1 MNLIDAYRYLAAL
14 HVHRHFGRAAA
25 ACHVTQPALSNAL
38 RALESQLGC
47 TIVRR
52 GRQFEGFT
60 AEGERVLAAAHRML
74 REQEALE
81 QELAE
86 AEHAPRGRLVIGT
99 VPTALPIAARF
110 AARLAQRH
118 PGLAPRLRSMSSQ
131 DIEAGLES
139 LAIDLALGFTDRV
152 AGRTSVVTWPQTVE
166 HYFLVGPPERDGSPG
181 STARAGAAATV
192 TWSEAAAMR
201 LALLTPEMHHRVLI
215 DRVFASLGLR
225 VQPVLE
231 TDAVLGLALAVQA
244 GGLSAVMPGALVASG
259 VREAGLQVRRLV
271 EPELLTPVGFMTAA
285 GARPTRAL
293 EAGLALAREAAWLA
307 EVRTISGSLQLAG
320 D

>member
-25 ACHVTQPALSNAL
+25 ASHVTQPALSNAL
-38 RALESQLGC
+38 RALESHFGC

-81 QELAE
+81 QELAQGE
-86 AEHAPRGRLVIGT
+86 GAPRGRLVIGT

-118 PGLAPRLRSMSSQ
+118 PGLAPQLRSMSSQ
-131 DIEAGLES
+131 DIEGGLES

-152 AGRTSVVTWPQTVE
+152 AGRVSVATWPQTVE
-166 HYFLVGPPERDGSPG
+166 HYFLVGPPDRSARLEPPV
-181 STARAGAAATV
+181 RAGQADTV
-192 TWSEAAAMR
+192 TWAEAATLR

-231 TDAVLGLALAVQA
+231 TDAVLGLSLAVQA
-244 GGLSAVMPGALVASG
+244 SGLSAVMPGALVASG

-271 EPELLTPVGFMTAA
+271 APELLTPVGFMTAA
-285 GARPTRAL
+285 EARPTRAL
-293 EAGLALAREAAWLA
+293 EAALALAREAAWLA
-307 EVRTISGSLQLAG
+307 EVRTISGSLQPG
-320 D
+320 GG

>member
-38 RALESQLGC
+38 RALESHFGC

-60 AEGERVLAAAHRML
+60 AEGDRVLSTAHRML

-81 QELAE
+81 QEVA
-86 AEHAPRGRLVIGT
+86 AGAQAPRGRLVIGT

-118 PGLAPRLRSMSSQ
+118 PGLAPQLRSMSSQ
-131 DIEAGLES
+131 DIEGALES
-139 LAIDLALGFTDRV
+139 LAIDLGLGFTDRV
-152 AGRTSVVTWPQTVE
+152 AGRATLATCPQTVE
-166 HYFLVGPPERDGSPG
+166 HYFLVGPADSANAGDEPA
-181 STARAGAAATV
+181 TASWTQAAAL
-192 TWSEAAAMR
+192 R

-215 DRVFASLGLR
+215 DRVFAGLGLR

-231 TDAVLGLALAVQA
+231 TDAVLGLLLAVQA
-244 GGLSAVMPGALVASG
+244 GGLWAVMPGALVASG
-259 VREAGLQVRRLV
+259 AREAGLRVRRLV
-271 EPELLTPVGFMTAA
+271 EPELLTPVGFMTAV

-293 EAGLALAREAAWLA
+293 DAALALAREAAWIA
-307 EVRTISGSLQLAG
+307 EVRTISGALEPPHA
-320 D
+320 

>member
-38 RALESQLGC
+38 RALESHFGC
-47 TIVRR
+47 TIVLR

-74 REQEALE
+74 REQEAVE
-81 QELAE
+81 QEVAAGE
-86 AEHAPRGRLVIGT
+86 DAPRGRLVIGT
-99 VPTALPIAARF
+99 VPTALPIAACF

-118 PGLAPRLRSMSSQ
+118 PGLAPQLRSMSSQ
-131 DIEAGLES
+131 DIESGLES
-139 LAIDLALGFTDRV
+139 LAIDLGLGFTDRV
-152 AGRTSVVTWPQTVE
+152 AGRATVATWPQTVE
-166 HYFLVGPPERDGSPG
+166 HHFLVGPAEPG
-181 STARAGAAATV
+181 SVAGAPPDASATA
-192 TWSEAAAMR
+192 TWTQAAAMR

-215 DRVFASLGLR
+215 DRVFAELGLR

-244 GGLSAVMPGALVASG
+244 GGLAAVMPGALVASG
-259 VREAGLQVRRLV
+259 VRQAGLRVRRLV
-271 EPELLTPVGFMTAA
+271 EPELLAPVGFMTTTT
-285 GARPTRAL
+285 ARPTRAL
-293 EAGLALAREAAWLA
+293 QAALALACDAAWLA
-307 EVRTISGSLQLAG
+307 DVRTMSGTLEIASGA
-320 D
+320 